1 MRNAESTR
9 NLRFR
14 IPHFAFRLLLLV
26 TAACSGPPKTPSVTV
41 TIPPGATLDAAIDSL
56 SAHDVVR
63 NPGRFRWYARLRGLG
78 SSLKTGV
85 YLLPQ
90 DAPWSDIVATLK
102 RGHGVEVRWTVREG
116 LMLSEVAVLAKEQLG
131 IPRDS
136 MFAAAT
142 DAALRRELGLPEAAT
157 NLEGYLFPT
166 TYVVGVRITA
176 RELVRVMTREFLAQ
190 WQPEWTP
197 RLDSQRLTR
206 HQLVTLASIIEAE
219 VRYDPDRPYVSAVYR
234 NRLKRGMKLEA
245 DPTVIYA
252 HGRRLKRVWE
262 KNLAVR
268 SHYNTYLYRG
278 LPPGPICQP
287 GRASMAA
294 ALDPAPV
301 PYLFFVAQPDG
312 KHIFSV
318 TYADHQA
325 AIRAVKRMRTESRGR
340 RPQGR

>member
-1 MRNAESTR
+1 M
-9 NLRFR
+9 
-14 IPHFAFRLLLLV
+14 
-26 TAACSGPPKTPSVTV
+26 
-41 TIPPGATLDAAIDSL
+41 
-56 SAHDVVR
+56 
-63 NPGRFRWYARLRGLG
+63 WYARLRGLG

-116 LMLSEVAVLAKEQLG
+116 LMLSEVADLAARQLG
-131 IPRDS
+131 VHRDS
-136 MFAAAT
+136 MLAAAN
-142 DAALRRELGLPEAAT
+142 DPALRRELGLPDAAT
-157 NLEGYLFPT
+157 DVEGYLFPT
-166 TYVVGVRITA
+166 TYVVGVHITG

-190 WQPEWTP
+190 WRPEWTP
-197 RLDSQRLTR
+197 RLDSQHLTR
-206 HQLVTLASIIEAE
+206 QQLVTLASIIEAE
-219 VRYDPDRPYVSAVYR
+219 VRYEPDRPFVSAVYR

-245 DPTVIYA
+245 DPTVVYA

-262 KNLAVR
+262 KNLAIR
-268 SHYNTYLYRG
+268 SRYNTYLYAG

-287 GRASMAA
+287 GLASMAA

-318 TYADHQA
+318 TYAEHQA
-325 AIRAVKRMRTESRGR
+325 AIRAVKRMQSESRGR
-340 RPQGR
+340 RPPGR

>member
-1 MRNAESTR
+1 
-9 NLRFR
+9 
-14 IPHFAFRLLLLV
+14 
-26 TAACSGPPKTPSVTV
+26 V

-56 SAHDVVR
+56 SAGGVVR
-63 NPGRFRWYARLRGLG
+63 NPTRFMWYARLRGLAG
-78 SSLKTGV
+78 SLKTGV

-90 DAPWSDIVATLK
+90 DAAWSDVVATLE

-116 LMLSEVAVLAKEQLG
+116 LMLSEVADLAGELG
-131 IPRDS
+131 IRRDS
-136 MFAAAT
+136 MLAAAG
-142 DAALRRELGLPEAAT
+142 DPALRRDLGLPDAAT
-157 NLEGYLFPT
+157 SVEGYLFPT
-166 TYVVGVRITA
+166 TYMVGVHITA

-197 RLDSQRLTR
+197 RLASQHLTR

-219 VRYDPDRPYVSAVYR
+219 VRYDPDRPFVSAVYR
-234 NRLKRGMKLEA
+234 NRLARGMKLEA
-245 DPTVIYA
+245 DPTVVYA
-252 HGRRLKRVWE
+252 YGRRLKRVWE

-268 SHYNTYLYRG
+268 SRYNTYLYPG

-287 GRASMAA
+287 GRASLAA

-325 AIRAVKRMRTESRGR
+325 AIRAVKRMQTESRGR

>member
-1 MRNAESTR
+1 MTRPLAALLTLVVVGCSTAR
-9 NLRFR
+9 D
-14 IPHFAFRLLLLV
+14 
-26 TAACSGPPKTPSVTV
+26 GPRVTV

-63 NPGRFRWYARLRGLG
+63 NPTRFMWYARLRGLG
-78 SSLKTGV
+78 SSLKTGI
-85 YLLPQ
+85 YLLPT
-90 DAPWSDIVATLK
+90 DAPWSDVVTTLK
-102 RGHGVEVRWTVREG
+102 RGHGVEVKWTVREG
-116 LMLSEVAVLAKEQLG
+116 LMLTEVADLAAEQLG
-131 IPRDS
+131 IKRDS
-136 MFAAAT
+136 MLAAAS
-142 DAALRRELGLPEAAT
+142 DPALRRELGLPESAT

-166 TYVVGVRITA
+166 TYVVGIHITA

-190 WQPEWTP
+190 WQPEWEA
-197 RLDSQRLTR
+197 RLDSQHLTR
-206 HQLVTLASIIEAE
+206 QQLVTLASIVEAE
-219 VRYDPDRPYVSAVYR
+219 VRYEPDRPFVSAVYR

-252 HGRRLKRVWE
+252 YGRRLKRVWE

-268 SHYNTYLYRG
+268 SRYNTYMYPG

-318 TYADHQA
+318 TYAEHQA
-325 AIRAVKRMRTESRGR
+325 AIRAVKRMRTESRVPRPPGR
-340 RPQGR
+340 